1 MEMDRETMKSDDFY
15 NENYQITQVIESVKQ
30 RKDVLTQ
37 DGRFRLAVRYCL
49 VRKCLHRPIEYLRS
63 SDKCDKYYV
72 SDAIL
77 ADEILIEILLSV
89 IYQLNIVDFKL
100 DLENSAFLDLSWEL
114 PRIINVDLVPSKDL
128 GISVKYAGERPIITK
143 IRANSVVH
151 ESADINIGDV
161 IECINNVPV
170 LSVAHGSLNTL
181 LKTSRIQPVTLRLIK
196 AITDPTKNTIHP
208 AMIQLY
214 KEIQLDPETV
224 RASLNRNH
232 NPTQGSTWRNCNL
245 KLKALTGFTIT
256 YLGCVCV
263 GRNNEAKAIDKVFAN
278 FFWPPRTPQQ
288 RDKSLKEEVLFEVGE
303 LGIKFSSVARRC
315 LMKSHMFMEISGCSC
330 ITLMPNYF
338 AYIAGN
344 ANSQPKF
351 SYYFFCAPDAEIANV
366 IMQLMQQGFRRT
378 NYAV

>member
-1 MEMDRETMKSDDFY
+1 MACLYPKDPLIMELKGYTSKFLECYKKGDPVTDAHPLLLSLEGCLENIFYCSIKAQTALFGYLWDGSAWRWIEKTMKSDDFY

-232 NPTQGSTWRNCNL
+232 NTTQGSTWRQCNL
-245 KLKALTGFTIT
+245 KLKAFGNTFAGLVSQLLTWDA
-256 YLGCVCV
+256 CVWGAIMRLKQLTRYSPTFS
-263 GRNNEAKAIDKVFAN
+263 GRPAH
-278 FFWPPRTPQQ
+278 R
-288 RDKSLKEEVLFEVGE
+288 S
-303 LGIKFSSVARRC
+303 
-315 LMKSHMFMEISGCSC
+315 
-330 ITLMPNYF
+330 
-338 AYIAGN
+338 
-344 ANSQPKF
+344 
-351 SYYFFCAPDAEIANV
+351 NV
-366 IMQLMQQGFRRT
+366 TR
-378 NYAV
+378 V